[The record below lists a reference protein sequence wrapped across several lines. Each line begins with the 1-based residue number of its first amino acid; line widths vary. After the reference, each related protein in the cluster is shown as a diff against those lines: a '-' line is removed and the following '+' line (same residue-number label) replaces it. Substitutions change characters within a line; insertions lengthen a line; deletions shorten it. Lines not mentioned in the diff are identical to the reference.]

1 MFPWVIQAGW
11 VWQLEKFDPPTIYIN
26 QKVFV

>member
-1 MFPWVIQAGW
+1 VIQAGW